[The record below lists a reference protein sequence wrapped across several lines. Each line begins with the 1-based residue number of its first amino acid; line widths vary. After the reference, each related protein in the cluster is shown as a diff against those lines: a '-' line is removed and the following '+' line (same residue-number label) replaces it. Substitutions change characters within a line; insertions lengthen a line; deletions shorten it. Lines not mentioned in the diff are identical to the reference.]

1 MIAPAAALSR
11 LDTLGYLDIDLD
23 PTLDLEA
30 GIKRLK
36 KEKNAVILAHY
47 YQESEIQDIADY
59 IGDSLGLSQKAAVT
73 DADIIVFAGV
83 HFMAETA
90 KILSPQKK
98 VLLPDLKAGCS
109 LADSCPP
116 NLFKIFKAQHPNAVV
131 VSYVNCTAEIKTMT
145 DICCTSSNA
154 EIVIRSIPEDKEII
168 FAPDRNLGAYLQK
181 KIGRDLILWDGTCI
195 VHEIFSQQKIAQLRV
210 RHPEAK
216 LIAHPECEAHILE
229 EADFIG
235 STSQLLKFTKTDPA
249 KSFIVATEAGIIHQM
264 QLASPEKEFIP
275 APPNNMCAC
284 NECPYMKR
292 NTMEKLYLCM
302 EYEQP
307 EVILSDRVIREARAS
322 IDRML
327 EISEKAGLKMK
338 D

>member
-1 MIAPAAALSR
+1 MQVLPAETITRDLR
-11 LDTLGYLDIDLD
+11 GFVYLKIDVD

-30 GIKRLK
+30 GIERLK
-36 KEKNAVILAHY
+36 RDKNAVILAHY
-47 YQESEIQDIADY
+47 YQESAIQDIADY
-59 IGDSLGLSQKAAVT
+59 IGDSLGLSQEAAKT

-90 KILSPQKK
+90 KILSPGKK

-116 NLFKIFKAQHPNAVV
+116 DLFSKFKELHPGAVV
-131 VSYVNCTAEIKTMT
+131 VSYVNTSADIKTLT

-154 EIVIRSIPEDKEII
+154 VHVINSIPRDKPVI

-181 KIGRDLILWDGTCI
+181 VTGRDLILWDGTCM
-195 VHEIFSQQKIAQLRV
+195 VHEIFSQEKIARLRH
-210 RHPEAK
+210 RYPGAK

-229 EADFIG
+229 SADFIG
-235 STSQLLKFTKTDPA
+235 STSQLLKFTQTDPSS
-249 KSFIVATEAGIIHQM
+249 SFIVATEAGIIHQM
-264 QLASPEKEFIP
+264 ELASPTKEFIP

-284 NECPYMKR
+284 NECPHMRR

-302 EYEQP
+302 QYETP
-307 EVILSDRVIREARAS
+307 EIHLSDRVISEARKS

-327 EISEKAGLKMK
+327 EISAKAGL
-338 D
+338 